1 MCLLWVDTEVT
12 WFCFYSNC
20 IKSITCIRKLQLAS
34 TQNIENIEKKI
45 FFMND
50 EKVFWKNILSLTLLS
65 FELELELELLLQA
78 CRLQYCRANMLT
90 AFLAAVSLTITLLS
104 ALLFV
109 AFVGWL
115 PFSAP
120 FSNCLPFET
129 NAIFY
134 HRNICLTLS
143 IAHQSVN
150 ELYFPAEDER

>member
-1 MCLLWVDTEVT
+1 M
-12 WFCFYSNC
+12 
-20 IKSITCIRKLQLAS
+20 
-34 TQNIENIEKKI
+34 
-45 FFMND
+45 MN
-50 EKVFWKNILSLTLLS
+50 KFLKNILSLTLLS
-65 FELELELELLLQA
+65 FELELLLQA